1 MLLNRGRGA
10 ADALVETNA
19 MIKDLRSILDGW
31 EYEPGKISVR
41 KIIGL
46 ERREKIQTRVDL
58 GLMQFETEG
67 RPDGKRPHGRD
78 SLLDYHEKRLA
89 RYLDDHGDDD
99 GFELSPEECREIRHE
114 AYLYHQ
120 RFVSLF
126 VLEEFE
132 GVERD
137 SEVTLRHIDLC
148 ERYAAE
154 EEDRAALRPYRNYA
168 LMMNTRGRAHQAM
181 KRGAYTQAMAIVDA
195 GMASLQPLDDDESFS
210 AETPAEAA
218 LLLSLRQEILEQMPG
233 DSLPKL
239 YASLSAAIEQEDYEL
254 AAGIRDRIDAAKR
267 RETK

>member
-1 MLLNRGRGA
+1 
-10 ADALVETNA
+10 
-19 MIKDLRSILDGW
+19 MIKDLRNILDGW

-67 RPDGKRPHGRD
+67 RPDGKRPHGCD
-78 SLLDYHEKRLA
+78 SLLEYHEKRLA
-89 RYLDDHGDDD
+89 HYLDDRGNDD

-126 VLEEFE
+126 VLEEFD

-137 SEVTLRHIDLC
+137 SEITLRQIDLC

-154 EEDRAALRPYRNYA
+154 EEDRTALAPYRNYA
-168 LMMNTRGRAHQAM
+168 SMMNTRGRAHQAM
-181 KRGAYTQAMAIVDA
+181 KRGAYAKAMAIVDA
-195 GMASLQPLDDDESFS
+195 GMASLQPVDSDDGFS
-210 AETPAEAA
+210 DETPAEAA
-218 LLLSLRQEILEQMPG
+218 LLLSLRQEILKQMPS

-239 YASLSAAIEQEDYEL
+239 YTSLSAAIEQEDYEL
-254 AAGIRDRIDAAKR
+254 AAAIQERIDAAEQ